1 MLGTPF
7 AAIIETAINALL
19 RRDATLLQGLA
30 PIQGKVIAIA
40 LQSTPIELFF
50 IPGALSVQV
59 FDRFDAE
66 PDTIIRGKVSG
77 FIKLAQGND
86 DPLFKKDVLIE
97 GDVAAGQAIR
107 RLLSQIDIDW
117 EEELSRYTGDLVAH
131 KTMNLFHSLREW
143 GKATGQKIQRDV
155 AEYLQM
161 DHRDVPLPEQ
171 VKTFIEDSTTL
182 RHDVDRLEAR
192 VQRLLQRAKG

>member
-7 AAIIETAINALL
+7 AALIETAINALIQ
-19 RRDATLLQGLA
+19 RDASLQQGLA
-30 PIQGKVIAIA
+30 PIQGKVIAIR
-40 LQSTPIELFF
+40 LQATPIELFF
-50 IPGALSVQV
+50 IPGAQSVQV

-66 PDTIIRGKVSG
+66 PDTLIHGKLSG
-77 FIKLAQGND
+77 FLKLAQGDD
-86 DPLFKKDVLIE
+86 DPLFKKDVVIE

-107 RLLSQIDIDW
+107 KLLAQIDIDW

-131 KTMNLFHSLREW
+131 KGMNLLRGLKDW
-143 GKATGQKIQRDV
+143 GETVANKLQLDV

-171 VKTFIEDSTTL
+171 VRGFIDDSTTL

-192 VQRLLQRAKG
+192 VQRLQQKVRD